1 MIKARELVS
10 TGAVLLILI
19 LLATIGPGAPAWAQ
33 PGVPA
38 QTVPTPTPTKQHKPE
53 PLPTATPANP
63 TPTPTDTPIPSSPET
78 SPTPAAPVAIPRGDM
93 NVREGPS
100 TERAIIGT
108 ANAGQPYPILG
119 RNAEGD
125 WWAIEYEGRTG
136 WLYAPLTQT
145 QGDISAIPV
154 LTEAPP
160 PTPTPTP
167 TDTPQPLPELALDL
181 TTDPPWAIPGRE
193 VAFQLTISNTSAID
207 AEGVTVRDELPPVI
221 TPGEVQA
228 PQGTSEQTGQIVE
241 IALGTVAAGSS
252 VELTIMGI
260 VAPDAPPGEIID
272 NIIEVATKEGL
283 RLSIG
288 VSIPLPPAYLPPTG
302 AHVPTSRCK

>member
-10 TGAVLLILI
+10 TGTVLLILI
-19 LLATIGPGAPAWAQ
+19 LFATIGPGAPAWAQ

-38 QTVPTPTPTKQHKPE
+38 QTVPTPTPTKQHRPE

-63 TPTPTDTPIPSSPET
+63 TPTPTDTPTPSSQEA
-78 SPTPAAPVAIPRGDM
+78 SPTSTAPVAIPQGDM

-119 RNAEGD
+119 RNVEGD

-145 QGDISAIPV
+145 QGDTAAIPI
-154 LTEAPP
+154 LAEIPP
-160 PTPTPTP
+160 PTPTSTP
-167 TDTPQPLPELALDL
+167 TDTPQPLPELTLDL
-181 TTDPPWAIPGRE
+181 TTDPPWAIPGRQ

-221 TPGEVQA
+221 APGEVQA
-228 PQGTSEQTGQIVE
+228 PQGTSEQAGQIVQ
-241 IALGTVAAGSS
+241 IDLGTVAAGSS
-252 VELTIMGI
+252 VEITITGT
-260 VAPDAPPGEIID
+260 VAPDAPSGEIID
-272 NIIEVATKEGL
+272 NIIEVTATGGL
-283 RLSIG
+283 RMSIG

-302 AHVPTSRCK
+302 AHRPALRCK